1 VNANPEWAPRM
12 PPRAGALGLSAAPC
26 AWYLQLCASYALA
39 SRPCHPG
46 NGPQL
51 SSLVILIPLA
61 ALCVAL
67 AAFIV
72 SWRAYRGSRAEQA
85 GGRMQFIAL
94 WGVFMSG
101 GFAVAI
107 VLSGLAFGVLPRCAG

>member
-1 VNANPEWAPRM
+1 M
-12 PPRAGALGLSAAPC
+12 PPRAAALGLSAAPC

-39 SRPCHPG
+39 SRPCHDG
-46 NGPQL
+46 NGPQV
-51 SSLVILIPLA
+51 SSLVMLIPLA

-67 AAFIV
+67 GALIV
-72 SWRAYRGSRAEQA
+72 SWRAYRGGRSEQA
-85 GGRMQFIAL
+85 GGRTQFIAL

-107 VLSGLAFGVLPRCAG
+107 VLSALAFGVLPRCAG